1 MKVPERTITY
11 WLVVDWKREKIKARK
26 TEPSQ
31 SELGTNELKVEG
43 EITIQKPEI
52 EVPKLAAEL
61 KIPEPRIRRVLAEGM
76 NVDHPDW
83 WESVEEVFEEHP
95 DLVEEQAADALLGKV
110 MITDPGTPNP
120 EDVRKEIRERL
131 HDIHEPSE
139 V

>member
-1 MKVPERTITY
+1 MPERTITY

-76 NVDHPDW
+76 DVDHPDW

-95 DLVEEQAADALLGKV
+95 DLVEERGVDALLGKV

-120 EDVRKEIRERL
+120 EDVRKEIQERL

-139 V
+139 I